1 MSARASELL
10 VQTAYESETPPVSA
24 EEAGRIYN
32 DFEKAFKAS
41 RTASGKVTEEL
52 NFRFERLRL
61 LMALAFVKAFT
72 RLSNNEKSK
81 EALDVLQEALQ
92 ARSTKEIDKVVQKKI
107 AVFDQL
113 YHEIFVNEQRD
124 QILSLFEQ
132 TLDAGSKEELDD
144 LLFEGVAFL
153 QKVDWEANEEE
164 GPDDEDQLDEGF
176 LKNLQ

>member
-10 VQTAYESETPPVSA
+10 LLTAYETEKPPLAA
-24 EEAGRIYN
+24 EEAGSIYT

-41 RTASGKVTEEL
+41 RSASGKATEEL

-81 EALDVLQEALQ
+81 EALDVLQEALK
-92 ARSTKEIDKVVQKKI
+92 ARSTKEIDTMVQKKI

-124 QILSLFEQ
+124 QVLSLFEQ

-144 LLFEGVAFL
+144 LLFDGVALL
-153 QKVDWEANEEE
+153 QEVDWEANEEE
-164 GPDDEDQLDEGF
+164 QDDADPLDEDF
-176 LKNLQ
+176 LKNL

>member
-10 VQTAYESETPPVSA
+10 LLTAYETEKPPLAA
-24 EEAGRIYN
+24 EEACKIYT

-41 RTASGKVTEEL
+41 KSAAGKVTEEL

-61 LMALAFVKAFT
+61 LMALAFVKVFT

-81 EALDVLQEALQ
+81 EALGVLLEALK
-92 ARSTKEIDKVVQKKI
+92 ARSTKEIDKVVQKQI

-144 LLFEGVAFL
+144 LLFDGVALL
-153 QKVDWEANEEE
+153 QEVDWEANEEDQDDAD
-164 GPDDEDQLDEGF
+164 PLDEDF
-176 LKNLQ
+176 LKNL